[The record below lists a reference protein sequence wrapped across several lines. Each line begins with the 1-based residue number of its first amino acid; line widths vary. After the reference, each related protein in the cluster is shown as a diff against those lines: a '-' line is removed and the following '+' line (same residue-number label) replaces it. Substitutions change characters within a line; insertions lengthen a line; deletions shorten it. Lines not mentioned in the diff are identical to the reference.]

1 MLRPLLPLA
10 ILALGTSGA
19 LVSAADP
26 APRRDLP
33 MIDNIQWAYQPGQQA
48 QLLLRRKGMSS
59 TFDRD
64 DLPEIM
70 DALAA
75 APRTSGE
82 PVAFTLAR
90 EAGALACVGK
100 ADGDGAEGTCRF
112 DPDEGFVAALEG
124 LGLQAEDDEDHELLA
139 LAVVDA
145 RVASVEALSRAGYHF
160 NDLSDVIEVAALE
173 VTPEFAD
180 ELREAGLVIEDLEE
194 LVEARAVELDAAW
207 LREMAEAGFANL
219 TVEKAIEMRALDVT
233 PDYARRMRN
242 VLTALGETE

>member
-10 ILALGTSGA
+10 CVALAATGA
-19 LVSAADP
+19 IVSAADP
-26 APRRDLP
+26 APRGELP
-33 MIDNIQWAYQPGQQA
+33 MIEGIQWGYQPGQQA
-48 QLLLRRKGMSS
+48 QLVLRRKGMSS

-75 APRTSGE
+75 APATRGE
-82 PVAFTLAR
+82 PVSFSLAR
-90 EAGALACVGK
+90 EAGALACSGET
-100 ADGDGAEGTCRF
+100 DGDGSNGTCRF
-112 DPDEGFVAALEG
+112 DPNEDFVAALAALGIEG
-124 LGLQAEDDEDHELLA
+124 EDDEDHELLA
-139 LAVVDA
+139 LAMVDA
-145 RVASVEALSRAGYHF
+145 RMASVEALSQSGFKF

-173 VTPEFAD
+173 VTPEFAE
-180 ELREAGLVIEDLEE
+180 ELRGAGLVIEDLEE

-219 TVEKAIEMRALDVT
+219 SVEKAIEMRALDIT

-242 VLTALGETE
+242 VIAALGETE